1 MKKFI
6 VLVLGILLAIPS
18 YSMKIAGKNLPDT
31 LKFGDA
37 TLVLNGAGIRKKFWV
52 KVYAGG
58 LYLTKKSH
66 NAKAIINA
74 DEPMAVRLHFIYDG
88 VSSKKMRGAWE
99 DSFEE
104 VLSDNELMKL
114 KNKIKLFESFF
125 DVETHEDDIWD
136 LVYIP
141 GVGTKVLLNG
151 KEKGVVP
158 GLDFKKALFS
168 IYLSEKTEIPD
179 VREAMLGLD

>member
-1 MKKFI
+1 MKKLL

-18 YSMKIAGKNLPDT
+18 YSMKIGGKNLPDT
-31 LKFGDA
+31 LKFGDV
-37 TLVLNGAGIRKKFWV
+37 TLVLNGAGLRKKLWI

-58 LYLTKKSH
+58 LYLQKKSH
-66 NAKAIINA
+66 NANQIINA
-74 DEPMAVRLHFIYDG
+74 DEPMALRLHFIYDG
-88 VSSKKMRGAWE
+88 VSAKKMQGAWE

-104 VLSDNELMKL
+104 VLGDNYDKL
-114 KNKIKLFESFF
+114 ENKIKLFKSFF
-125 DVETHEDDIWD
+125 NVETRENDIWD

-151 KEKGVVP
+151 KQKGVVP

-168 IYLSEKTEIPD
+168 VYLSEKTELPD
-179 VREAMLGLD
+179 LRKAMLGLD

>member
-1 MKKFI
+1 MKKI
-6 VLVLGILLAIPS
+6 LVLILGILLAIPS
-18 YSMKIAGKNLPDT
+18 YSMKVGGKNLPDT

-37 TLVLNGAGIRKKFWV
+37 TLVLNGAGLRKKLWI
-52 KVYAGG
+52 KVYVGG

-66 NAKAIINA
+66 DGKAIINA

-88 VSSKKMRGAWE
+88 VSKSKMVDGWE
-99 DSFEE
+99 DGFEA
-104 VLSDNELMKL
+104 VLGDNYDKL

-168 IYLSEKTEIPD
+168 IYLSEKTELPD
-179 VREAMLGLD
+179 LREDMLGLD